1 MFAEKNLSFAINVSP
16 EKNILLPPPPQ
27 PLTPP
32 PVTQIFAARIQALP
46 AQG

>member
-16 EKNILLPPPPQ
+16 EKNILLPPQ